1 MQAYRLCRARY
12 SAYDGEGAWRAGGRW
27 NSKGTRVLYMSENRS
42 LSILEVLVHLT
53 DTLPDKYVLGSA
65 QIPDDLL
72 CETVNECDLPPNWST
87 LTVRNQNATREI
99 GDLWVQSQRSAILL
113 VPSVVV
119 GEKNLIL
126 NPEHPDMDRIQ
137 FLEPVPFTFDA
148 RLLSGKAA
156 SIQNPTQRQ

>member
-1 MQAYRLCRARY
+1 
-12 SAYDGEGAWRAGGRW
+12 
-27 NSKGTRVLYMSENRS
+27 MSENRS

-148 RLLSGKAA
+148 RLLSGKLLRFK
-156 SIQNPTQRQ
+156 IQLRGSRRYFTLVPVPSNTARRDSKA